1 MAFPHELLR
10 SGFPYQLTLGQRRV
24 TTNPMDIGFG
34 KKRIYVLTRSG
45 LGNGVRVIDW
55 EDEPTEFLVRVYS
68 AGLQVC

>member
-10 SGFPYQLTLGQRRV
+10 SGFPYHLTLGQRRV

-34 KKRIYVLTRSG
+34 KERIYVLTRSG

-55 EDEPTEFLVRVYS
+55 
-68 AGLQVC
+68 